1 MKFKKPK
8 FWDYRRVSFLSVLL
22 YPFSLIYLLSFFLI
36 KIFENRKKFQIPTIC
51 IGNIYLGGTGKTP
64 LAREVFNIIKSFQK
78 NPAYIK
84 KSYDYLHDEIKMLK
98 KTGKVYTS
106 KNRGESISLSMA
118 NNHDVAILDDGF
130 QDFSIKPNF
139 SILCFNS
146 KQLIGNG
153 FVLPSGPLRENFKS
167 IERANCIVI
176 NGCKNLKF
184 ENKINES
191 LGRDKKIFIFYSKY
205 RIENIENFQNRE
217 ITAFAGI
224 GNPQN
229 FFELLKDNN
238 LQVKRSLS
246 FPDHHKY
253 SQNDFN
259 EILKDK
265 SNKLVTTEKDYF
277 RMSDEHKKL
286 CDYVEVS
293 LEIQNKEKF
302 KNLIKKYL

>member
-1 MKFKKPK
+1 MKYKKPK
-8 FWDYRRVSFLSVLL
+8 FWDNRGISFLSILL
-22 YPFSLIYLLSFFLI
+22 YPFSLIYLFSFFLVKLF
-36 KIFENRKKFQIPTIC
+36 KIRKKFQIPVIC

-64 LAREVFNIIKSFQK
+64 LAKEIFNITKSFQK

-84 KSYDYLHDEIKMLK
+84 KSYDYLYDEIKMLK
-98 KTGKVYTS
+98 KTGKIFTS
-106 KNRGESISLSMA
+106 KSRVESISLSIE
-118 NNHDVAILDDGF
+118 NNHDIAILDDGF

-153 FVLPSGPLRENFKS
+153 FVLPSGPLRENFKA

-176 NGCKNLKF
+176 NGNKNLEF
-184 ENKINES
+184 ENKINKT
-191 LGRDKKIFIFYSKY
+191 LRHNKKIFIFYSNYK
-205 RIENIENFQNRE
+205 IENLKNFQNKE

-229 FFELLKDNN
+229 FFELLTENN
-238 LQVKRSLS
+238 IQIRRSLS

-259 EILKDK
+259 KILGDK
-265 SNKLVTTEKDYF
+265 STKVVTTEKDFF
-277 RMSDEHKKL
+277 RMSEEQQKL
-286 CDYVEVS
+286 CDFVKVS
-293 LEIQNKEKF
+293 LEIQNKEEF
-302 KNLIKKYL
+302 KSLIKKYL

>member
-1 MKFKKPK
+1 MKYKKPK
-8 FWDYRRVSFLSVLL
+8 FWDNRGISFLSILL
-22 YPFSLIYLLSFFLI
+22 YPFSLIYLFSFFLVKLF
-36 KIFENRKKFQIPTIC
+36 KIRKKFQIPVIC

-64 LAREVFNIIKSFQK
+64 LAKEILNITKSFQK

-84 KSYDYLHDEIKMLK
+84 KSYDYLYDEIKMLK
-98 KTGKVYTS
+98 KTGKIFTS
-106 KNRGESISLSMA
+106 KSRAESISLSIE
-118 NNHDVAILDDGF
+118 NNHDIAILDDGF

-153 FVLPSGPLRENFKS
+153 FVLPSGPLRENFKA

-176 NGCKNLKF
+176 NGNKNLEF
-184 ENKINES
+184 ENKINKT
-191 LGRDKKIFIFYSKY
+191 LRHNKKIFIFYSNYK
-205 RIENIENFQNRE
+205 IENLKNFQNKE

-229 FFELLKDNN
+229 FFELLTENN
-238 LQVKRSLS
+238 IQIRRSLS

-259 EILKDK
+259 KILGDK
-265 SNKLVTTEKDYF
+265 STKVVTTEKDFF
-277 RMSDEHKKL
+277 RMSEEQQKL
-286 CDYVEVS
+286 CDFIKVS
-293 LEIQNKEKF
+293 LEIQNKEEF

>member
-1 MKFKKPK
+1 MKYKKPK
-8 FWDYRRVSFLSVLL
+8 FWDNRGISFLSILL
-22 YPFSLIYLLSFFLI
+22 YPFSLIYLFSFLVVKLF
-36 KIFENRKKFQIPTIC
+36 KVRRKFQIPIIC

-64 LAREVFNIIKSFQK
+64 LAREVFNITKSFQK

-84 KSYDYLHDEIKMLK
+84 KSYDYLYDEIKMLK
-98 KTGKVYTS
+98 KTGKIFTS
-106 KNRGESISLSMA
+106 KSRVESISLSIE
-118 NNHDVAILDDGF
+118 NNHDIAILDDGF

-153 FVLPSGPLRENFKS
+153 FVLPSGPLRENFKA

-176 NGCKNLKF
+176 NGNKNLEF
-184 ENKINES
+184 ENKINKT
-191 LGRDKKIFIFYSKY
+191 LRHNKKIFIFYSNYK
-205 RIENIENFQNRE
+205 IENLKNFQNKE

-229 FFELLKDNN
+229 FFELLTENN
-238 LQVKRSLS
+238 IQIRRSLS

-259 EILKDK
+259 KILGDK
-265 SNKLVTTEKDYF
+265 STKVVTTEKDFF
-277 RMSDEHKKL
+277 RMSGEQQKL
-286 CDYVEVS
+286 CDFVKVS
-293 LEIQNKEKF
+293 LEIQNKEEF
-302 KNLIKKYL
+302 KNLIRKYL

>member
-1 MKFKKPK
+1 MKYKKPK
-8 FWDYRRVSFLSVLL
+8 FWDNRGISFLSILL
-22 YPFSLIYLLSFFLI
+22 YPFSLIYLFSFFLVKLF
-36 KIFENRKKFQIPTIC
+36 KIRKKFQIPVIC

-64 LAREVFNIIKSFQK
+64 LAKEIFNITKSFQK

-84 KSYDYLHDEIKMLK
+84 KSYDYLYDEIKMLK
-98 KTGKVYTS
+98 KTGKIFTS
-106 KNRGESISLSMA
+106 KSRAESISLSIE
-118 NNHDVAILDDGF
+118 NNHDIAILDDGF

-153 FVLPSGPLRENFKS
+153 FVLPSGPLRENFKA

-176 NGCKNLKF
+176 NGNKNLEF
-184 ENKINES
+184 ENKINKT
-191 LGRDKKIFIFYSKY
+191 LRHNKKIFIFYSNYK
-205 RIENIENFQNRE
+205 IENLKNFQNKE

-229 FFELLKDNN
+229 FFELLTENN
-238 LQVKRSLS
+238 IQIRRSLS

-259 EILKDK
+259 KILGDK
-265 SNKLVTTEKDYF
+265 STKVVTTEKDFF
-277 RMSDEHKKL
+277 RMSEEQQKL
-286 CDYVEVS
+286 CDFIKVS
-293 LEIQNKEKF
+293 LEIQNKEEF

>member
-1 MKFKKPK
+1 MKYKKPK
-8 FWDYRRVSFLSVLL
+8 FWDNRGISFLSILL
-22 YPFSLIYLLSFFLI
+22 YPFSLIYLFSFFLVKLF
-36 KIFENRKKFQIPTIC
+36 KIRKKFQIPVIC

-64 LAREVFNIIKSFQK
+64 LAKEIFNITKSFQK

-84 KSYDYLHDEIKMLK
+84 KSYDYLYDEIKMLK
-98 KTGKVYTS
+98 KTGKIFTS
-106 KNRGESISLSMA
+106 KSRVESISLSIE
-118 NNHDVAILDDGF
+118 NNHDIAILDDGF

-153 FVLPSGPLRENFKS
+153 FVLPSGPLRENFKA

-176 NGCKNLKF
+176 NGNKNLEF
-184 ENKINES
+184 ENKINKT
-191 LGRDKKIFIFYSKY
+191 LRHNKKIFIFYSNYK
-205 RIENIENFQNRE
+205 IENLKNFQNKE

-229 FFELLKDNN
+229 FFELLTENN
-238 LQVKRSLS
+238 IQIRRSLS

-259 EILKDK
+259 KILGDK
-265 SNKLVTTEKDYF
+265 STKVVTTEKDFF
-277 RMSDEHKKL
+277 RMSEEQQKL
-286 CDYVEVS
+286 CDFIKVS
-293 LEIQNKEKF
+293 LEIQNKEEF